1 MLWLSPEWYP
11 SLQSDQSGFA
21 ASNPTT
27 RKLAMM
33 NLAIRGIDGDLG
45 KERADTFRRDLHK
58 DLKADY
64 VIANPPFNNSDWQC
78 NEEDVRSKY
87 GIPPKGNVNFAWVQ
101 HFIHYLSP
109 TGIARFPISSSPRK
123 FLSVSE
129 NTSSKL
135 LRT

>member
-1 MLWLSPEWYP
+1 MLWLSPERYP

-58 DLKADY
+58 DLKA
-64 VIANPPFNNSDWQC
+64 
-78 NEEDVRSKY
+78 
-87 GIPPKGNVNFAWVQ
+87 G
-101 HFIHYLSP
+101 
-109 TGIARFPISSSPRK
+109 
-123 FLSVSE
+123 
-129 NTSSKL
+129 
-135 LRT
+135 